1 MNDLISRKALLAE
14 YDRVHIGE
22 PGQARTL
29 IENAPAVDAPH
40 WATEQAYK
48 NGYEAGKRDALNGVG
63 ISNLETATQW
73 IPVSERL
80 PNPFVPVLVYRKS
93 FGTLPPYVKVDKMIL
108 DIEDTQVWTDEVG
121 NWKGVTTHWM
131 PLPEPPKGE

>member
-48 NGYEAGKRDALNGVG
+48 NGYEAGKRDVYKWKATEDSVPKDFVSVLIYIPSEYPLPMVKEAYLAEGV
-63 ISNLETATQW
+63 W
-73 IPVSERL
+73 
-80 PNPFVPVLVYRKS
+80 
-93 FGTLPPYVKVDKMIL
+93 
-108 DIEDTQVWTDEVG
+108 
-121 NWKGVTTHWM
+121 VTKTSMFFAKDVTHWM
-131 PLPEPPKGE
+131 PLPEPPKED

>member
-22 PGQARTL
+22 PGQARKL
-29 IENAPAVDAPH
+29 IADAPSVDAPH

-48 NGYEAGKRDALNGVG
+48 NGYEAGKPK
-63 ISNLETATQW
+63 W

-80 PNPFVPVLVYRKS
+80 PKDNSRSYRLVLLHQFVSFATTCRFYQFAQIIKLCWIKS
-93 FGTLPPYVKVDKMIL
+93 GYPLNLL
-108 DIEDTQVWTDEVG
+108 DVV
-121 NWKGVTTHWM
+121 
-131 PLPEPPKGE
+131 